1 MGESTTS
8 VLAKRPVSVQLRLL
22 GVQSPLSERT
32 PPQNGHLDLV
42 PAFLYSLYLT
52 LYKTDI
58 SLRRTLTAGPKGVR
72 LRGSWLYSVS
82 LSSEPSQSPC
92 QSVCQRLKNHL
103 SHVFTRL
110 KREMKGWKYLRNWSG
125 FKWLTYLKY
134 FSDVIYRRVGWRNTT
149 KNPHRNEFIQE
160 SFDMQWN
167 VAFNS

>member
-22 GVQSPLSERT
+22 GVQSTLSERT

-42 PAFLYSLYLT
+42 PVFLYSLYLT

-110 KREMKGWKYLRNWSG
+110 KIHHRISIIFL
-125 FKWLTYLKY
+125 FF
-134 FSDVIYRRVGWRNTT
+134 FSKTVILVE
-149 KNPHRNEFIQE
+149 RNEGLKVSPKLIR
-160 SFDMQWN
+160 
-167 VAFNS
+167 V